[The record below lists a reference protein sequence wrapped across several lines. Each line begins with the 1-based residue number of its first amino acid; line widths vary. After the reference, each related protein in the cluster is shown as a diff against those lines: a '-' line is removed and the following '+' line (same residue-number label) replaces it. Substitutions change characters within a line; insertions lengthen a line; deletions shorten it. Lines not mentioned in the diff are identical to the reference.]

1 MADVKK
7 GIILKGIGGL
17 YFVETADAVFE
28 CKARGIFRKSGQK
41 PLVGDEVDILI
52 GEDGANNTI
61 EKIYPRRSE
70 LMRPPVANLDRL
82 FILSSVRDPN
92 PSTLIIDKMTAIACW
107 KNIEPI
113 IVITKD
119 DLGDTSELRGIY
131 EKAGIPFFSVSSRD
145 GRGADEVKAM
155 LSGHISAFA
164 GNTGVGKSSL
174 LNLIAPGLSLKTGEI
189 SDKLGRGRHTTRAV
203 ELYKLC
209 GGYVADTPGFSSLT
223 GENSEMIPVD
233 ELPFCFPEFEKYL
246 GKCRFTSCRHIND
259 KGCEI
264 VAAVESGEISESRHN
279 SYIALYNESKDIKEW
294 EKK

>member
-1 MADVKK
+1 MSKRNN
-7 GIILKGIGGL
+7 IKGIGGL

-107 KNIEPI
+107 KNIDPV

-119 DLGDTSELRGIY
+119 DLGDTSELRCIY
-131 EKAGIPFFSVSSRD
+131 EKREYRSFLCRAATAGEPT
-145 GRGADEVKAM
+145 K
-155 LSGHISAFA
+155 
-164 GNTGVGKSSL
+164 
-174 LNLIAPGLSLKTGEI
+174 
-189 SDKLGRGRHTTRAV
+189 
-203 ELYKLC
+203 
-209 GGYVADTPGFSSLT
+209 
-223 GENSEMIPVD
+223 
-233 ELPFCFPEFEKYL
+233 
-246 GKCRFTSCRHIND
+246 
-259 KGCEI
+259 
-264 VAAVESGEISESRHN
+264 
-279 SYIALYNESKDIKEW
+279 
-294 EKK
+294 

>member
-61 EKIYPRRSE
+61 EKIYSRRSE

-107 KNIEPI
+107 KNIEPV

-131 EKAGIPFFSVSSRD
+131 EKS
-145 GRGADEVKAM
+145 
-155 LSGHISAFA
+155 
-164 GNTGVGKSSL
+164 GNTVLFGVEPRRQGSRRSEGH
-174 LNLIAPGLSLKTGEI
+174 AQRP
-189 SDKLGRGRHTTRAV
+189 
-203 ELYKLC
+203 YKCFC
-209 GGYVADTPGFSSLT
+209 GQYRRREVVAS
-223 GENSEMIPVD
+223 
-233 ELPFCFPEFEKYL
+233 
-246 GKCRFTSCRHIND
+246 
-259 KGCEI
+259 
-264 VAAVESGEISESRHN
+264 
-279 SYIALYNESKDIKEW
+279 
-294 EKK
+294 

>member
-92 PSTLIIDKMTAIACW
+92 PSTLIIDKMTAIACC
-107 KNIEPI
+107 KNIEPV

-155 LSGHISAFA
+155 LSGHISALDEMKFCA
-164 GNTGVGKSSL
+164 TM
-174 LNLIAPGLSLKTGEI
+174 II
-189 SDKLGRGRHTTRAV
+189 
-203 ELYKLC
+203 
-209 GGYVADTPGFSSLT
+209 SLT
-223 GENSEMIPVD
+223 AI
-233 ELPFCFPEFEKYL
+233 
-246 GKCRFTSCRHIND
+246 RFL
-259 KGCEI
+259 
-264 VAAVESGEISESRHN
+264 ISSPPNFR
-279 SYIALYNESKDIKEW
+279 
-294 EKK
+294 

>member
-107 KNIEPI
+107 KNIEPV

-131 EKAGIPFFSVSSRD
+131 EKAAYRSFRC
-145 GRGADEVKAM
+145 RAATE
-155 LSGHISAFA
+155 
-164 GNTGVGKSSL
+164 
-174 LNLIAPGLSLKTGEI
+174 GEPT
-189 SDKLGRGRHTTRAV
+189 K
-203 ELYKLC
+203 
-209 GGYVADTPGFSSLT
+209 
-223 GENSEMIPVD
+223 
-233 ELPFCFPEFEKYL
+233 
-246 GKCRFTSCRHIND
+246 
-259 KGCEI
+259 
-264 VAAVESGEISESRHN
+264 
-279 SYIALYNESKDIKEW
+279 
-294 EKK
+294 